1 MRTVSNLILFA
12 IFAVVVEEVTAKYVL
27 VEINDGEE
35 KGNVMLL
42 LFHMIKNGHFN
53 SN

>member
-35 KGNVMLL
+35 KGNTTL
-42 LFHMIKNGHFN
+42 I
-53 SN
+53 SYD